1 MGRKKNKNMMVRG
14 VGSIPDG
21 GVQAEVNATLA
32 RASRPAQDN
41 LVRKVTAVA
50 QVVLIAGSRGLAITS
65 FNARTLSTEWSSLS
79 AAYAE
84 YRILKIKVA
93 FAPYATLGTGAAPLP
108 VAISVSDFSGS
119 LAVPTTFSQAMTYS
133 KAKLHAAGKPFSHSI
148 TATDR
153 DQLTFTPIGVNAV
166 DFYQVAV
173 FFSDNSG
180 ANTTAY
186 GLLTY
191 EWTVEFR
198 GRQ

>member
-1 MGRKKNKNMMVRG
+1 MGRKTNKKMMVKG
-14 VGSIPDG
+14 GSIPDG

-50 QVVLIAGSRGLAITS
+50 QVVLIAGNRGLNVTS
-65 FNARTLSTEWSSLS
+65 YNARTLATEWSSIA

-84 YRILKIKVA
+84 YRILKLKVS

-108 VAISVSDFSGS
+108 VCISASDFSGS
-119 LAVPTTFSQAMTYS
+119 LATPTTFSQAMTYS
-133 KAKLHAAGKPFSHSI
+133 KAKLHAAGKPFTHAI
-148 TATDR
+148 IATDR

-166 DFYQVAV
+166 DFYQVV
-173 FFSDNSG
+173 LFFSDNSG

-186 GLLTY
+186 GLVTY
-191 EWTVEFR
+191 EWTVEYR